1 MRSARETGRAARST
15 LRSEQETASST
26 PTKLIVAAIDFGTTY
41 SGYAYSFFSD
51 FKKDSLNI
59 YANTTWNPGGGE
71 GLVTDKTP
79 TSILFKPDGDFHSF
93 GYDAENKYVELAE
106 EDEHKNW
113 HYFSRFKMKLHGQAK
128 IRREMKLKDD
138 QGHQMPAMKVFSE
151 AIKYIKTHLL
161 KSLREKVPDTRD
173 TDIHWV
179 ITVPAIWDDGA
190 KQFMREAGNE
200 AGIPDNQLDLALEP
214 EAAAIYCK
222 AISVKL
228 DGSSFEPGTQFIL
241 VDLGGGTADI
251 TIHKVGETGNL
262 TELSPPSGGPWGGT
276 KVDAAFD
283 NLLEDLYGKHVI
295 DSFIQDRKSDELDLK
310 REFELKKRKFTGEDR
325 IIFRGMK
332 ALTET
337 LKENG
342 RTLEQKLK
350 GTIYEGHVIQ
360 KRDKLHIPG
369 TFMSYLFEDVKKN
382 IIQHMREVLMQHP
395 KVNIVL
401 MVGGFSESDVIK
413 KAVYEAFP
421 HKTVIIPQDAR
432 LAVVKG
438 AVMYGHD
445 TSVIISRSMP
455 FTYGISVAVPFDVNK
470 HPESK
475 KVYKGGNYKC
485 EDNFKVFIRAGET
498 VTPGKTTVQHVCN
511 ASTMSSANVEIYRTK
526 SKYPIYT
533 DEPGCA
539 NIGSI
544 QLQLNNIRSSGLRT
558 IQITM
563 SFGSTELSVQAKEE
577 GTNNA
582 VMAKFN
588 FLH

>member
-15 LRSEQETASST
+15 QRSEQEATSSSS
-26 PTKLIVAAIDFGTTY
+26 TKLIVAAIDFGTTY
-41 SGYAYSFFSD
+41 SGYAYSFLSD
-51 FKKDSLNI
+51 FKKDPLNI
-59 YANTTWNPGGGE
+59 YAKYWKTGGGE
-71 GLVTDKTP
+71 GLVTEKTP
-79 TSILFKPDGDFHSF
+79 TTILFKPNGEFHSF
-93 GYDAENKYVELAE
+93 GYEAEDQYAELAE
-106 EDEHKNW
+106 DDEHKNW

-128 IRREMKLKDD
+128 IRREMKLMDD

-151 AIKYIKTHLL
+151 AIKYLKSHLL
-161 KSLREKVPDTRD
+161 ESVHEKVLGVKD

-190 KQFMREAGNE
+190 KQFMREAGKE

-251 TIHKVGETGNL
+251 TIHEVEESGNL
-262 TELSPPSGGPWGGT
+262 IELSPPSGGPWGGT

-283 NLLEDLYGKHVI
+283 DLLENIYGEHVVS
-295 DSFIQDRKSDELDLK
+295 SFTQERKVDELDLK
-310 REFELKKRKFTGEDR
+310 REFELKKRKFAAKDKIR
-325 IIFRGMK
+325 FRVLST
-332 ALTET
+332 LTKT
-337 LKENG
+337 LKKTG
-342 RTLEQKLK
+342 RTLEQNLS
-350 GTIYEGHVIQ
+350 GTIYEGQVI
-360 KRDKLHIPG
+360 KKNDKVTIPG
-369 TFMSYLFEDVKKN
+369 TLMSELFEDVKKN
-382 IIQHMREVLMQHP
+382 IIQHMQEVLMQHP
-395 KVNIVL
+395 EVNIIL
-401 MVGGFSESDVIK
+401 MVGGFSDSDVIMT
-413 KAVYEAFP
+413 AVKETFL
-421 HKTVIIPQDAR
+421 HKTVIIPPEAS

-475 KVYKGGNYKC
+475 KVYKGGYYKC
-485 EDNFKVFIRAGET
+485 EDNFKVFIRVGDT
-498 VTPGKTTVQHVCN
+498 VIPGKTMVQHVCN
-511 ASTMSSANVEIYRTK
+511 ASTESSANVEIYRTK